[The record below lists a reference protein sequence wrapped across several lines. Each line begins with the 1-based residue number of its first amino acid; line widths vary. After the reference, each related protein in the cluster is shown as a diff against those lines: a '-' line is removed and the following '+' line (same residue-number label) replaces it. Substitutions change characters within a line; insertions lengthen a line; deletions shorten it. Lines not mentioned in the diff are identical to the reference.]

1 MPRPNPELEFE
12 DDDVEFDDFRIR
24 RPPLAWTTTAS
35 VSSVLAWGALAA
47 HNIVTMPKLDG
58 VPNVSF
64 DRITG
69 CARFAPRYVS
79 NVSNDSRR
87 RVASPRAVG
96 RANDVIECAT
106 FMISIGVERGNETD
120 RLMLSSRARASL
132 SRRSLLFA
140 LRVGTFLFGLFFV
153 GYHLVYEESKKRTDG
168 MAYLSDWTILW
179 LCGVEGALG
188 WAMRKTE
195 SEPGALDRL
204 TNRLVIAYG
213 VAWSTNLVSS
223 GGAWFSFFAYPMC
236 ETLEGVD
243 NYPKCYLEWYRLAE
257 HAFNL
262 VVLLLEL
269 LLGAV
274 PMRRRDFGWSILFV
288 HVYVLHCWFRSFVL
302 GQPVVY
308 DMFKFSTGL
317 PSVAWYNGVF
327 FLTSLAFF
335 ISLKLHQ
342 PRGYRTQGRAAGP
355 FMVERVAGAAESR
368 PLVRSQS

>member
-1 MPRPNPELEFE
+1 MNVIRPTNM
-12 DDDVEFDDFRIR
+12 
-24 RPPLAWTTTAS
+24 
-35 VSSVLAWGALAA
+35 VLR
-47 HNIVTMPKLDG
+47 HRM
-58 VPNVSF
+58 
-64 DRITG
+64 
-69 CARFAPRYVS
+69 ARLTLF
-79 NVSNDSRR
+79 
-87 RVASPRAVG
+87 
-96 RANDVIECAT
+96 
-106 FMISIGVERGNETD
+106 
-120 RLMLSSRARASL
+120 SRARARL

-140 LRVGTFLFGLFFV
+140 LRIGTFLFGLFFI

-168 MAYLSDWTILW
+168 LEYLSDWTILW

-195 SEPGALDRL
+195 SEPGSLDRL

-223 GGAWFSFFAYPMC
+223 GGAWYSFFAYPMC
-236 ETLEGVD
+236 KTLEGVD

-302 GQPVVY
+302 GEPVVY
-308 DMFKFSTGL
+308 DMFNFSTGL

-327 FLTSLAFF
+327 FGTSLAFF

-342 PRGYRTQGRAAGP
+342 PKGYRTQGRAAGP
-355 FMVERVAGAAESR
+355 FMIERVAGVDAESD
-368 PLVRSQS
+368 PLVQSRA

>member
-1 MPRPNPELEFE
+1 M
-12 DDDVEFDDFRIR
+12 
-24 RPPLAWTTTAS
+24 
-35 VSSVLAWGALAA
+35 
-47 HNIVTMPKLDG
+47 
-58 VPNVSF
+58 
-64 DRITG
+64 
-69 CARFAPRYVS
+69 
-79 NVSNDSRR
+79 
-87 RVASPRAVG
+87 
-96 RANDVIECAT
+96 
-106 FMISIGVERGNETD
+106 
-120 RLMLSSRARASL
+120 
-132 SRRSLLFA
+132 
-140 LRVGTFLFGLFFV
+140 
-153 GYHLVYEESKKRTDG
+153 VYEEGKKHTDG

-262 VVLLLEL
+262 VILLLEL

-317 PSVAWYNGVF
+317 PSVAWYNAVF